1 MSDPLAAIKSR
12 LDGTNSVWLLAE
24 ARKYLTNYVDMGHFT
39 RPAEALP
46 YLVDGFQLGYLQA
59 SKSPD
64 IAKLVAAVELAD
76 NRFKEACQCVQR
88 KWPCAFCA
96 ARFEINKILEGGE

>member
-1 MSDPLAAIKSR
+1 MSDPLSAIKSR
-12 LDGTNSVWLLAE
+12 LKAAPVGQYERN
-24 ARKYLTNYVDMGHFT
+24 
-39 RPAEALP
+39 
-46 YLVDGFQLGYLQA
+46 LQFMQYTT
-59 SKSPD
+59 D